1 MKVYVA
7 QYSEIIRNA
16 NDLVR
21 QRRHFSPEVYRSYE
35 AAVAH
40 VQEEYNAEGE
50 FFWTDRSLDV
60 HHRSQWWGTT
70 KDGATSVQ
78 ITEVELEE

>member
-1 MKVYVA
+1 MKVYVV
-7 QYSEIIRNA
+7 QYRERIRNHE
-16 NDLVR
+16 DLFR

-40 VQEEYNAEGE
+40 VQEEYNSEGE

-78 ITEVELEE
+78 ITEVELMD